1 MRHFTLMAAAL
12 LTIGAAAPARAQLKG
27 VRFEIKAVGDT
38 TLGFAAGSER
48 WIRRG
53 LRGSAVDPK
62 KRDVLVAQLRVLQVD
77 PQGNVTA
84 TVIGQT
90 TAVTTDHVVVMQE
103 PSPSWF
109 RRRAFW
115 GGLALGATLGVVAG
129 AQK

>member
-1 MRHFTLMAAAL
+1 MSRATLVLAAL
-12 LTIGAAAPARAQLKG
+12 LLCWTSTPARAQLKG
-27 VRFEIKAVGDT
+27 VRFEINSVGDT

-62 KRDVLVAQLRVLQVD
+62 KRDVLVAQLRVLRVD
-77 PQGNVTA
+77 AQGNVTA

-103 PSPSWF
+103 PPPSWF
-109 RRRAFW
+109 RRKAFW

-129 AQK
+129 AQR